1 VKLYIFRHGI
11 TYFSK
16 NRLPYGDSIETA
28 EILPEGIPAIKRM
41 GNYLRDVHTDSN
53 FTSPYKRCIQTSLI
67 ISGVSSKKFKMDTNL
82 RDWDPQKETVEGM
95 IKRLYRFSAQLAT
108 NNHTSVAICTHGY
121 PINALIAYF
130 TKGTIDK
137 GDLDSFPDPGVLV
150 IVDNKKVVY
159 KDFNQANS

>member
-1 VKLYIFRHGI
+1 
-11 TYFSK
+11 
-16 NRLPYGDSIETA
+16 
-28 EILPEGIPAIKRM
+28 
-41 GNYLRDVHTDSN
+41 
-53 FTSPYKRCIQTSLI
+53 
-67 ISGVSSKKFKMDTNL
+67 MDTNL